1 MKALVS
7 IFCLVAMMVGVLA
20 AEGPA
25 KKPNILFC
33 IADDMSWPHAS
44 AYGCTFVKTPNFDR
58 VAREGI
64 LFQNCFTVNPKCSPS
79 RACLI
84 TGMYTWQLEEAC
96 DHHGIFPAKFK
107 GYPDMLEDQAGY
119 LVGYTGKPWAPG
131 DWQAG
136 GWKRNP
142 AGEPFNQLSLKPPT
156 TGIAKIDYAKNF
168 EAFLAA
174 RKPGQPFCFWYGGHE
189 PHRPYELG
197 SGVRAGKK
205 LSDVQVPDFLPDDEI
220 VRSDLLDYA
229 LEIEWFDKHLG
240 QMLDT
245 LEKAGELE
253 NTIVIVTADNGMPF
267 PRVKGNPYEMG
278 HHLPLA
284 IRWGAKIKPGRVV
297 TDFISFADFAPTYL
311 ALIGAP
317 PHPQMTGRSFLDV
330 LLSDKS
336 GRVDATRNFV
346 VTGREREDVG
356 RPGNVGY
363 PIRTIRTD
371 DFLYLHNFKP
381 DRWPAVDPESNY
393 ADIDDSPTKS
403 LLIEQQKKGD
413 LKYYN
418 LAMAKRPEEE
428 LYRVGTD
435 PGCVTN
441 VADDPA
447 YAETKKQLAAKLEK
461 FLREQ
466 KDPRILGNGDVFDHY
481 DYKGSEA
488 KKAKGEKLK
497 KPEQ

>member
-1 MKALVS
+1 MKNLLS
-7 IFCLVAMMVGVLA
+7 IFCLAAMAISAFA
-20 AEGPA
+20 ADAPT
-25 KKPNILFC
+25 KMPNILFA

-107 GYPDMLEDQAGY
+107 GYPDMLEQQAGY

-131 DWQAG
+131 DWEAG

-142 AGEPFNQLSLKPPT
+142 AGEPFNSFSLKPPT
-156 TGIAKIDYAKNF
+156 TGIAKVDYTKNF

-174 RKPGQPFCFWYGGHE
+174 RKPDQPFCFWYGGHE

-205 LSDVQVPDFLPDDEI
+205 LADVQVPDFLPDDEV
-220 VRSDLLDYA
+220 VRGDLLDYA

-240 QMLDT
+240 QMLDV

-336 GRVDATRNFV
+336 GRVDPTRNFV

-363 PIRTIRTD
+363 PVRTIRTD

-381 DRWPAVDPESNY
+381 ERWPAVDPESNY

-403 LLIEQQKKGD
+403 LIIEQQKKGE

-418 LAMAKRPEEE
+418 LAMGKRPEEE

-441 VADDPA
+441 VANDSA
-447 YAETKKQLAAKLEK
+447 YAETKKQLAEKLEK
-461 FLREQ
+461 FLRDQ
-466 KDPRILGNGDVFDHY
+466 KDPRILGNGDAFDHY
-481 DYKGSEA
+481 EYKGSAA
-488 KKAKGEKLK
+488 KKAKGEQLK
-497 KPEQ
+497 KPAE

>member
-1 MKALVS
+1 MKFL
-7 IFCLVAMMVGVLA
+7 IPILLLA
-20 AEGPA
+20 AMVSSTLAADAPA
-25 KKPNILFC
+25 KKPNILFA

-64 LFQNCFTVNPKCSPS
+64 LFQNCFTSNPKCSPS
-79 RACLI
+79 RACLL
-84 TGMYTWQLEEAC
+84 TGMHTWQLEEAC
-96 DHHGIFPAKFK
+96 DHHGVFPAKFV
-107 GYPDMLEDQAGY
+107 GYPDLLEQQAGY
-119 LVGYTGKPWAPG
+119 FVGYTGKPWAPG
-131 DWQAG
+131 DWEAG

-142 AGEPFNQLSLKPPT
+142 AGDAFNQFGLKPPT
-156 TGIAKIDYAKNF
+156 TGIGKLDYTKNF

-189 PHRPYELG
+189 PHRPYEQG
-197 SGVRAGKK
+197 SGLRSGKK
-205 LSDVQVPDFLPDDEI
+205 LSDVQVPDFLPDVDE

-240 QMLDT
+240 QMLDI

-253 NTIVIVTADNGMPF
+253 NTIVIVTSDNGMPF

-284 IRWGAKIKPGRVV
+284 IRWGARVKPGRVV
-297 TDFISFADFAPTYL
+297 TDFISFTDFAPTYL
-311 ALIGAP
+311 AVIGAP

-336 GRVDATRNFV
+336 GRVDPTRNFV

-363 PIRTIRTD
+363 PVRTIRTD

-381 DRWPAVDPESNY
+381 ERWPAVDPESNY

-403 LLIEQQKKGD
+403 YILDQQKKGD

-418 LAMAKRPEEE
+418 LAMGKRPAEE

-447 YAETKKQLAAKLEK
+447 YAETKKQLAEKLEK
-461 FLREQ
+461 FLRDQ

-497 KPEQ
+497 KPAE

>member
-1 MKALVS
+1 MKLFLPIILIA
-7 IFCLVAMMVGVLA
+7 AMLA
-20 AEGPA
+20 STRAADATP
-25 KKPNILFC
+25 KYPNILFC
-33 IADDMSWPHAS
+33 IADDQSYPHTS
-44 AYGCTFVKTPNFDR
+44 AYGCTFIKTPNFDR

-64 LFQNCFTVNPKCSPS
+64 LFQNCFTCNPKCSPS

-96 DHHGIFPAKFK
+96 DHHGLFPAKFK
-107 GYPDMLEDQAGY
+107 GYPDMLEQQAGY

-131 DWQAG
+131 DWKGG
-136 GWKRNP
+136 GWARNP
-142 AGEPFNQLSLKPPT
+142 AGDEFNQFGLKPPT
-156 TGIAKIDYAKNF
+156 TGIAKVDYTKNF

-189 PHRPYELG
+189 PHRPYEKGTGLKF
-197 SGVRAGKK
+197 GKK
-205 LSDVQVPDFLPDDEI
+205 LSDVQVPDFLPDVDE

-229 LEIEWFDKHLG
+229 VEIEWFDKHLG
-240 QMLDT
+240 QMLDI
-245 LEKAGELE
+245 LEKSGELD
-253 NTIVIVTADNGMPF
+253 NTIVIVTSDNGMPF

-284 IRWGAKIKPGRVV
+284 IRWGAKVKPGRVV
-297 TDFISFADFAPTYL
+297 TDFVEFCDFAPTYL
-311 ALIGAP
+311 AVIGQP

-336 GRVDATRNFV
+336 GRVDPTRNFV

-363 PIRTIRTD
+363 PVRTIRTD
-371 DFLYLHNFKP
+371 DFLYLHNYKP
-381 DRWPAVDPESNY
+381 ERWPAVDPESNY

-403 LLIEQQKKGD
+403 YIIEQQKNGES
-413 LKYYN
+413 KYYN
-418 LAMAKRPEEE
+418 LAMGKRPAEE

-447 YAETKKQLAAKLEK
+447 YAETKKQLAEKMEK
-461 FLREQ
+461 FLRDQ
-466 KDPRILGNGDVFDHY
+466 KDPRMFGNGDAFDHY
-481 DYKGSEA
+481 EYLGSEA
-488 KKAKGEKLK
+488 KKAKGAKLK
-497 KPEQ
+497 PAE

>member
-1 MKALVS
+1 MKALFS
-7 IFCLVAMMVGVLA
+7 FLFLAMLSALTHA
-20 AEGPA
+20 ADEPA

-33 IADDMSWPHAS
+33 IADDWSWPHAS

-64 LFQNCFTVNPKCSPS
+64 LFQNCFTSNPKCSPS

-84 TGMYTWQLEEAC
+84 TGMHTWQLEEAC
-96 DHHGIFPAKFK
+96 DHHGVFPAKFK
-107 GYPDMLEDQAGY
+107 GYPDMLEQQAGY
-119 LVGYTGKPWAPG
+119 LVGFTGKPWAPG
-131 DWQAG
+131 DFKEG
-136 GWKRNP
+136 GWTRNP
-142 AGEPFNQLSLKPPT
+142 VGDAFNKFSLKPPT
-156 TGIAKIDYAKNF
+156 TGIGKLDYTKNF
-168 EAFLAA
+168 EDFLAT

-205 LSDVQVPDFLPDDEI
+205 LSDVQVPDFLPDAEE

-229 LEIEWFDKHLG
+229 LEVEWFDKHLG
-240 QMLDT
+240 QMLDI
-245 LEKAGELE
+245 LQKSGELD

-284 IRWGAKIKPGRVV
+284 IRWGEKVKPGRVV
-297 TDFISFADFAPTYL
+297 TDFIGFPDFAPTYL

-336 GRVDATRNFV
+336 GRVDPTRNFV

-363 PIRTIRTD
+363 PVRTVRTD
-371 DFLYLHNFKP
+371 DFIYLRNFKP
-381 DRWPAVDPESNY
+381 ERWPAVDPESNY
-393 ADIDDSPTKS
+393 ADIDDSPTKTYI
-403 LLIEQQKKGD
+403 LEQQKKGE

-418 LAMAKRPEEE
+418 LAMGMRPAEE

-441 VADDPA
+441 VANDPA
-447 YAETKKQLAAKLEK
+447 YAETKKMLAEKLEK
-461 FLREQ
+461 FLRDQ
-466 KDPRILGNGDVFDHY
+466 RDPRILGGGDAFDHY
-481 DYKGSEA
+481 EYKGSEA

-497 KPEQ
+497 KPGE